1 MTKEYF
7 NNHVKRCKKCGNIPQ
22 LVSETTLFAK
32 SNESKYKIICWNCKW
47 EDGEYKDNSRTGLCK
62 TPESAL
68 RIWNNK
74 FGRED

>member
-1 MTKEYF
+1 MLKD
-7 NNHVKRCKKCGNIPQ
+7 VKSVVTFHNWFLKQVYLQN
-22 LVSETTLFAK
+22 L
-32 SNESKYKIICWNCKW
+32 SNEPKYKIICWNCKW